1 MWTMK
6 RKAAF
11 SPFNIYW
18 SGVPSAVRK
27 PMLLRRTGGGTR
39 TLHGSCESCQ
49 ESLNLFSLKCG
60 KTLSQWFVDMRHKP
74 RRHTD
79 TSDTQRM
86 QMQRRSWKRLWLGPS
101 WRLHISVIQRS
112 RGFWRWEKY
121 GKVMES
127 MDETDE
133 FLFHGPRSRAAL
145 PGPSPLWERRRCL
158 GAKIGVVTMRMTLSV
173 ILTPWSQ
180 PVAAQLVPLSACHDV
195 YAKGSWQL
203 FLCESWWWWRPQR
216 CLVILL
222 QKIHWNILK
231 HIETYWNI
239 LKHYLVILMP
249 FWSWWWW
256 ERNEVPLLELAM
268 RESVEMAQNSGV
280 LKAPFCQHHDM
291 STCGVR
297 QSYCGSVGS
306 CGIWGPLGDLGRLPC
321 WGHHQAH
328 LGETRKIASWNPS
341 NGDESTHVMMAIGT
355 HLITIFG
362 DELDGHPQLPA
373 ILLWTAAPIY
383 RMDLELQN
391 FQPAQTR
398 RAARWWREALKWPPL
413 VFL

>member
-101 WRLHISVIQRS
+101 WQLHISVIQRS

-173 ILTPWSQ
+173 VLTPWSQ

-239 LKHYLVILMP
+239 LKHIETL
-249 FWSWWWW
+249 
-256 ERNEVPLLELAM
+256 
-268 RESVEMAQNSGV
+268 SGY
-280 LKAPFCQHHDM
+280 FD
-291 STCGVR
+291 
-297 QSYCGSVGS
+297 
-306 CGIWGPLGDLGRLPC
+306 
-321 WGHHQAH
+321 
-328 LGETRKIASWNPS
+328 
-341 NGDESTHVMMAIGT
+341 
-355 HLITIFG
+355 
-362 DELDGHPQLPA
+362 A
-373 ILLWTAAPIY
+373 ILVLVVMRTQRGAFAGAGHEGKCWNGAELWGAEGAFLPTSWHVNLWGSTKLLRISWQLRHLRAPG
-383 RMDLELQN
+383 RSWKATLLRTSSGPFGGNQEDC
-391 FQPAQTR
+391 
-398 RAARWWREALKWPPL
+398 
-413 VFL
+413 